1 VASIA
6 GAVDPI
12 SPFGVVSTPS
22 DVLAASPGTGAAAFS
37 PSNAFSSTSV
47 VVRTK
52 AANDMARLFV
62 EGRHEDLLR
71 SMDTDDKRYFSN
83 LVKASC

>member
-1 VASIA
+1 MASIA

-52 AANDMARLFV
+52 AANDIARLFV
-62 EGRHEDLLR
+62 EGRHNDLLR
-71 SMDTDDKRYFSN
+71 LLDGDERR
-83 LVKASC
+83 